1 MQRALAI
8 AAALCLLAPAAR
20 AQDAAD
26 AGDPADPAKSEPVTA
41 AAAADAEVFRDADI
55 IVIGAKPESVT
66 ILQESAIETE
76 WISREEIQALPV
88 RDVAGVV
95 QYLAGIRTTQRI
107 QGQQA
112 AVSIEGMPVEYTE
125 VLVDGQRF
133 SGEVGGAADLGD
145 FPIEN
150 VERIEILRGNQG
162 TRYGTNAA
170 GGVINVVTRK
180 TPAAGWRTDFQGQGG
195 TDNMGLGAAT
205 AAGRIGP
212 IGLSLTGLYE
222 QIDGFDAPDDEDVV
236 LARAGGEDSRERENF
251 LYGKWDAPLGESV
264 SLRGNG
270 LWRVEHDDVVF
281 DDVGGDTSN
290 LTDTNYRANTGF
302 DWQAREGTNVAAD
315 LTFYAVDTDSQ
326 VGREFEL
333 FEDEVDFDLYADQ
346 ELETGPFFHQLRGG
360 AEFDYQRLDQHEL
373 EPFETEN
380 EEVGQAHLDESFY
393 APSVYVQTESS
404 FSDWLSVVLGVRGQ
418 FHSQFDPKALPQVGI
433 LLRPL
438 ESLSLRASWG
448 LNYRTP
454 TLRDLYQPP
463 AAQLSGAYFLAGNE
477 DLKAESS
484 SSTRAGFEWT
494 PVDWVSVAGTGFYND
509 IDDYIRSQFDHEL
522 VLGRRTQTFFP
533 EDLGP
538 EEVAIC
544 EAQQM
549 FFPDQPEL
557 WTPECAAYFAGEP
570 IEREV
575 LIKAPLFIKQNLDSV
590 RTWGVE
596 SQLRVRVSDFAT
608 VSLAYTWLKT
618 EVVESNI
625 DIDELPNEPEHS
637 IGARTTLT
645 SPWWDTQLTSG
656 LRWSSGVIPEG
667 SGTGLISFADPSQK
681 TDPSYQ
687 LDFRIAQPFYDV
699 SFLHQIR
706 LTFDA
711 MNVTDERRQDSYA
724 IRGRSFIA
732 GISGEFGSAR

>member
-8 AAALCLLAPAAR
+8 AAVLVLLAPAAR
-20 AQDAAD
+20 AQDPAD
-26 AGDPADPAKSEPVTA
+26 PDDSADPAKGEPVTV
-41 AAAADAEVFRDADI
+41 AADAEVFRDADVV
-55 IVIGAKPESVT
+55 VIGAKPESVT
-66 ILQESAIETE
+66 ILQDSAIQTE
-76 WISREEIQALPV
+76 WISREQIRALPV

-133 SGEVGGAADLGD
+133 SGEVGGAADLAD

-180 TPAAGWRTDFQGQGG
+180 TPSAGWRGDVQGQAG

-205 AAGRIGP
+205 MAGRVGP
-212 IGLSLTGLYE
+212 VGLSLTGLYE

-236 LARAGGEDSRERENF
+236 LARAGGEDSRDREHF
-251 LYGKWDAPLGESV
+251 LYGKWDAPVGEAF

-270 LWRVEHDDVVF
+270 LWRVEHDDAVF
-281 DDVGGDTSN
+281 DDTLDVSDTSN
-290 LTDTNYRANTGF
+290 TTDTNYRANTGF

-315 LTFYAVDTDSQ
+315 LTFYAVDSDSQ

-333 FEDEVDFDLYADQ
+333 FEDEIDLDLYADQ
-346 ELETGPFFHQLRGG
+346 GLETGPFFHQLRGG

-373 EPFETEN
+373 EPFEAEN
-380 EEVGQAHLDESFY
+380 EEVGEAHRDESVY
-393 APSVYVQTESS
+393 APSIYVQSESS
-404 FSDWLSVVLGVRGQ
+404 FSDWLSIVLGVRGQ
-418 FHSQFDPKALPQVGI
+418 FNSKFDPKALPQVGV
-433 LLRPL
+433 LVRPV

-454 TLRDLYQPP
+454 NLRDLYQPP
-463 AAQLSGAYFLAGNE
+463 AAQLNGSYFLAGNE
-477 DLKAESS
+477 NLKAESS
-484 SSTRAGFEWT
+484 SSTRLGFEWT
-494 PVDWVSVAGTGFYND
+494 PVDWASVASTGFYND
-509 IDDYIRSQFDHEL
+509 IDDYIRSQYERDLILGTEVRL
-522 VLGRRTQTFFP
+522 VDPAETPQ
-533 EDLGP
+533 EQ
-538 EEVAIC
+538 AIC
-544 EAQQM
+544 RAQ
-549 FFPDQPEL
+549 FLFYPNDPAS
-557 WTPECAAYFAGEP
+557 WTPECEAFYYGRQ
-570 IEREV
+570 IERTV
-575 LIKAPLFIKQNLDSV
+575 LVTAPLFTKQNIDSV
-590 RTWGVE
+590 RTYGVE
-596 SQLRVRVSDFAT
+596 SQLRLDVSDF
-608 VSLAYTWLKT
+608 VSVALDYTWLKT
-618 EVVESNI
+618 EIVESNI
-625 DIDELPNEPEHS
+625 DIDELPNEPEHTV
-637 IGARTTLT
+637 GARTILT
-645 SPWWDTQLTSG
+645 SPWWETSLTSG
-656 LRWSSGVIPEG
+656 FRWSSGVIPEG
-667 SGTGLISFADPSQK
+667 SGTGLLSFADDSRR

-699 SFLHQIR
+699 GFLHEIR

-724 IRGRSFIA
+724 IRGRSFVA

>member
-1 MQRALAI
+1 MHRALAI
-8 AAALCLLAPAAR
+8 SAALALLAPAAR
-20 AQDAAD
+20 AE
-26 AGDPADPAKSEPVTA
+26 DPAEHTDPEKSEPVMA
-41 AAAADAEVFRDADI
+41 SAEAGVFRDSDI
-55 IVIGAKPESVT
+55 VVILAKAESVT

-180 TPAAGWRTDFQGQGG
+180 TPAAGWRADFQGQGG
-195 TDNMGLGAAT
+195 THNMGLGAAT
-205 AAGRIGP
+205 AAGRVGP
-212 IGLSLTGLYE
+212 VGLSLTGLYE
-222 QIDGFDAPDDEDVV
+222 QIDGFDAPEDEDVV
-236 LARAGGEDSRERENF
+236 LARAGGEDSRDREHF
-251 LYGKWDAPLGESV
+251 LYGKWDTPLGETF

-270 LWRVEHDDVVF
+270 LWRVEHDDAVF
-281 DDVGGDTSN
+281 ESTTDVSDTSN
-290 LTDTNYRANTGF
+290 MIDTNWRANTGF

-315 LTFYAVDTDSQ
+315 LSFYAVDADSQ

-333 FEDEVDFDLYADQ
+333 FEDEIDFDLYADQ
-346 ELETGPFFHQLRGG
+346 EVETGPLFHQLRGG
-360 AEFDYQRLDQHEL
+360 AEVDWQRLDQHEQ
-373 EPFETEN
+373 EPFEAEN
-380 EEVGQAHLDESFY
+380 EEIGQQHLDESFY
-393 APSVYVQTESS
+393 APSVYVQSESS

-418 FHSQFDPKALPQVGI
+418 FHSQFDPKALPQVGV
-433 LLRPL
+433 LLRPF
-438 ESLSLRASWG
+438 ETLSLRASWG

-463 AAQLSGAYFLAGNE
+463 SAQLGGAYFLAGNE
-477 DLKAESS
+477 NLKAESS

-494 PVDWVSVAGTGFYND
+494 PVDWVSFASTGFYND

-522 VLGRRTQTFFP
+522 VLGTETRMVVPGDIPRP
-533 EDLGP
+533 
-538 EEVAIC
+538 IC
-544 EAQQM
+544 EAQWL
-549 FFPDQPEL
+549 FFPDDPPS
-557 WTPECAAYFAGEP
+557 WAPECEALFFDQP
-570 IEREV
+570 IPREF

-590 RTWGVE
+590 RTWGAE
-596 SQLRVRVSDFAT
+596 SQLRVRLTDFAQID
-608 VSLAYTWLKT
+608 LAYTYLKT
-618 EVVESNI
+618 KVVQSNI
-625 DIDELPNEPEHS
+625 DIDELPNEPEHTVA
-637 IGARTTLT
+637 ARTVLT
-645 SPWWDTQLTSG
+645 SPLWETQLASG
-656 LRWSSGVIPEG
+656 FRWSSGVIPEG
-667 SGTGLISFADPSQK
+667 SGTGLLPFADPSQK

-687 LDFRIAQPFYDV
+687 LDFRVTQPLYDV
-699 SFLHQIR
+699 SFLHQLR

-724 IRGRSFIA
+724 IRGRSFVA